1 MNSLELFTERVF
13 PEKKCVM
20 EELSLFWFTV
30 ARGIDD
36 VLKNIELSL
45 KQKISKCSAFSI
57 ALGESKDVS
66 DTAKQ
71 VFQYLSFF
79 KIFK

>member
-1 MNSLELFTERVF
+1 MNCLELFTERVF

-45 KQKISKCSAFSI
+45 K
-57 ALGESKDVS
+57 
-66 DTAKQ
+66 
-71 VFQYLSFF
+71 
-79 KIFK
+79 